1 MNTYTNATAILA
13 LALLSAGCTDFL
25 QGPGLTETPNNPT
38 TATALQQ
45 LIGVQANMATR
56 LEGQVARCAGI
67 FTQQLIGSN
76 NQQLQWCTQYLVAEG
91 DISGQMS
98 GFYTGGGLYGLR
110 KIQAAA
116 TATGDQFLLGIAK
129 VWEGLAMGTATS
141 VWGDLPY
148 SEAVDPAIS
157 LPKLDT
163 QESIYAAVQARLD
176 EGIAAL
182 QAAAATATGNCV
194 PLEGDLIYCPAAVPK
209 ATEMQRWIR
218 AAYTLKARFHLH
230 LVEQHGD
237 AEYGL
242 ALAAAQNGISEAPAT
257 AADAMHGRAAG
268 DFRMFHG
275 SVQDFDANVWAEFL
289 LARQDIVAGNTL
301 VQILKTRSDPRLL
314 AYFDT
319 NSVGQV
325 VGADQ
330 NNVTVRP
337 PTCAAP
343 PAPCASSVVN
353 TSVRRQFTF
362 RQPIV
367 TWAENQLILAE
378 AKYRTGDSAG
388 AVVNVDAVRT
398 AVGMPALGNVSFTDV
413 MLEKYIAMFQNIDV
427 WSDFKRTC
435 IPAVTPFGTAAEVLG
450 RLPYGS
456 AERTANPNLPL
467 PSAYPTGTTGVSPVR
482 NWNDPNR
489 C

>member
-1 MNTYTNATAILA
+1 MNTYAKTGAVLA
-13 LALLSAGCTDFL
+13 LTLLGAGCTDFL

-56 LEGQVARCAGI
+56 LEGQLARCAGI

-98 GFYTGGGLYGLR
+98 GFYTGRGLYGLR
-110 KIQAAA
+110 NIQAAA
-116 TATGDQFLLGIAK
+116 VASGDQFLLGIAK

-148 SEAVDPAIS
+148 SEAVNPAIS
-157 LPKLDT
+157 LPKLDS

-176 EGIAAL
+176 EGIAIL
-182 QAAAATATGNCV
+182 QAATATGNCV
-194 PLEGDLIYCPAAVPK
+194 PLEGDLIYCATAVPK
-209 ATEMQRWIR
+209 ATEIQRWVR

-230 LVEQHGD
+230 LVERNGN
-237 AEYGL
+237 AEYAL
-242 ALAAAQNGISEAPAT
+242 ALAAAQNGISEAPT
-257 AADAMHGRAAG
+257 TPADAMHGRAPG

-301 VQILKTRSDPRLL
+301 VQILTTRNDPRLL
-314 AYFDT
+314 AYFDA
-319 NSVGQV
+319 NAQGQV
-325 VGADQ
+325 VGSDQ
-330 NNVTVRP
+330 NNVAVRP
-337 PTCAAP
+337 TGCAAP
-343 PAPCASSVVN
+343 CAPSVVN
-353 TSVRRQFTF
+353 TTVRRQFTF

-367 TWAENQLILAE
+367 TWAENQLIMAE
-378 AKYRTGDSAG
+378 AKYMTGDSAG
-388 AVVNVDAVRT
+388 AVVHVDAVRT
-398 AVGMPALGNVSFTDV
+398 AVGMPALGNVSFNDV
-413 MLEKYIAMFQNIDV
+413 MTEKYIAMFQNIDV

-467 PSAYPTGTTGVSPVR
+467 PSAYPAGTTGSSPVR
-482 NWNDPNR
+482 NWNDPNP